1 MDLTKILSIGGKSG
15 LYKMVGKTKTGFV
28 VEPVAGGARM
38 PAFPS
43 QQISILEEISIYTVE
58 KDLPLKEVFKKIHD
72 REQGGKAPDHAADA
86 ATIVSYFSEVLPEY
100 DPDLVRTS
108 DMRKV
113 FRWYNELLEAGIL
126 SFEEEE
132 NNLEQLSDE
141 KS

>member
-28 VEPVAGGARM
+28 VEPVAGGVRI

-43 QQISILEEISIYTVE
+43 QQISILEEISIYTRD

-72 REQGGKAPDHAADA
+72 KEQGGKAMDHGADA
-86 ATIVSYFSEVLPEY
+86 SAIVGYFSEVLPEY

-113 FRWYNELLEAGIL
+113 FRWYNELLEAEL
-126 SFEEEE
+126 LNFEEED
-132 NNLEQLSDE
+132 NNPEEISN
-141 KS
+141 

>member
-28 VEPVAGGARM
+28 VEPVAGGGRT

-43 QQISILEEISIYTVE
+43 QQISILEEISIYTRD

-72 REQGGKAPDHAADA
+72 KEQGAKVIDHTSDSAA
-86 ATIVSYFSEVLPEY
+86 IVSYFSEVLPEY

-113 FRWYNELLEAGIL
+113 FRWYNELLEAGL
-126 SFEEEE
+126 LKFEEEE
-132 NNLEQLSDE
+132 NNPEE
-141 KS
+141 IRN